1 MLLLDGKLVSQSRR
15 QALRPRLEKFQKQAG
30 RAVHLAVILVGE
42 DPASQVYVRNK
53 IKGCA
58 ELGIQSTR
66 YDLPTTTTQTELV
79 SLVLRLN
86 QDDGVD
92 GILVQRPLPKHLDEN
107 EIFEIISAQKD
118 VDGFSYQALGHL
130 MAGAV
135 TVAPCT
141 PVGIMSI
148 LEHYQISV
156 AGMRAVVVG
165 RSVTVGKPMLHLLT
179 AAQATVTLCHSQT
192 KDLRS
197 YTREA
202 DLVVVAAGRKHLL
215 GKEDFK
221 KDAIVIDV
229 GVHGSGSGQKLAGD
243 VRADELTEWVK
254 ALTPVPGGVGPMTIT
269 SLFENTVM
277 LAETR
282 FAERK

>member
-1 MLLLDGKLVSQSRR
+1 MQLLSGKVVSQARHE
-15 QALRPRLEKFQKQAG
+15 ALKPRLEQFKKATG
-30 RAVHLAVILVGE
+30 RAVHLAVVLVGE

-53 IKGCA
+53 VKGCA

-66 YDLPTTTTQTELV
+66 YDLSVNVSQAELV
-79 SLVLRLN
+79 ALIKKLN
-86 QDDGVD
+86 QQDDVD
-92 GILVQRPLPKHLDEN
+92 GILVQRPLPKPLNEN
-107 EIFEIISAQKD
+107 EIFELISAKKD

-130 MAGAV
+130 MAGSIM
-135 TVAPCT
+135 VAPCT
-141 PVGIMSI
+141 PMGIMSI
-148 LEHYQISV
+148 LKHYQISV

-179 AAQATVTLCHSQT
+179 EANATVTLCHSKT

-202 DLVVVAAGRKHLL
+202 DLVVVAAGQKHLL
-215 GKEDFK
+215 GKDDFK

-243 VRADELTEWVK
+243 VRADELQGWVK

-269 SLFENTVM
+269 TLFENTVM
-277 LAETR
+277 LAE
-282 FAERK
+282 ARKASQ